1 MKEAKPMGLF
11 SKRQAFEDSVYAR
24 RLARGEVQEKPI
36 IIPRPNELEMLRRE
50 VRELTEEN
58 RRLRKEI
65 SSYQQQVETFEYV
78 HNIDELIETMKEE
91 KTTKPSGV
99 DVWSSLLKGKP
110 STSATDDSGINL
122 LLPASQFMTQHLPD
136 NAEFE
141 DEVVEDEVGW
151 NDEER

>member
-1 MKEAKPMGLF
+1 MGIFFKNREAN
-11 SKRQAFEDSVYAR
+11 EDSVYAR
-24 RLARGEVQEKPI
+24 RLARGEVAERPI
-36 IIPRPNELEMLRRE
+36 IIQRPNELEILRRE

-78 HNIDELIETMKEE
+78 HNIDELIDTMKEE
-91 KTTKPSGV
+91 NATKQTKV
-99 DVWSSLLKGKP
+99 DVWSSLLQGKP
-110 STSATDDSGINL
+110 STSATDDSGGNL
-122 LLPASQFMTQHLPD
+122 LSAESQFITQLPD

-141 DEVVEDEVGW
+141 SDEIAEDEIGW

>member
-1 MKEAKPMGLF
+1 MGLF
-11 SKRQAFEDSVYAR
+11 NKRQAFEDGVYAR
-24 RLARGEVQEKPI
+24 RLARGEVQEKSI
-36 IIPRPNELEMLRRE
+36 IIPRPNELELLRRE

-91 KTTKPSGV
+91 KTAKPSGV

-110 STSATDDSGINL
+110 STSATDEGGVNL
-122 LLPASQFMTQHLPD
+122 LSPDCQFITQLPD

-141 DEVVEDEVGW
+141 DDEVVEDEVGW

>member
-1 MKEAKPMGLF
+1 MGLF
-11 SKRQAFEDSVYAR
+11 NKRQAFEDGVYAR
-24 RLARGEVQEKPI
+24 RLARGEVQEKSI
-36 IIPRPNELEMLRRE
+36 IIPRPNELEILRRE

-91 KTTKPSGV
+91 KTAKPSGV

-110 STSATDDSGINL
+110 STSATDESGVNL
-122 LLPASQFMTQHLPD
+122 LLPASQFITQLPD

-141 DEVVEDEVGW
+141 DDEVVEDEVGW